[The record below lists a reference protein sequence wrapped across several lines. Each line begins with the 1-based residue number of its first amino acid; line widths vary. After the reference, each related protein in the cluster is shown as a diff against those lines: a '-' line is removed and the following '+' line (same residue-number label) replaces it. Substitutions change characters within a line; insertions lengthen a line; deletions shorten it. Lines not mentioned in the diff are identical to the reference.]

1 MADVSTMNVSQIVR
15 AILLESSTLTDLT
28 ADRIF
33 ADHVLDADAGT
44 LGMPSVIIAVSS
56 GVSMS
61 NRAVQFSDL
70 EIYAYSSVSSAEAV
84 TIYDLVYGLL
94 QSERLILNNVST
106 RGIVRETSRPDSGYN
121 DHLKAWFVRGDWVA
135 SVAG

>member
-106 RGIVRETSRPDSGYN
+106 RGIVRETSLEGLVCP
-121 DHLKAWFVRGDWVA
+121 W
-135 SVAG
+135 